1 MKPCL
6 VQWTSSIMAGS
17 SGKQTRSQKLRQ
29 NMINMMYLVF
39 IAMLALQI
47 SKEVLATLG
56 LMSEDMEKSTAE
68 LETSIN
74 SAYNIIEQN
83 SNQDYYKIPS
93 EELPKLKGIT
103 DDYFNFIQS
112 LKDSL
117 IGLDE
122 NNYMIEID
130 YLDEDG
136 NQKVS
141 ERRDYQV
148 MDKSNYL
155 DEVFFINDGVTS
167 KGQEFIEYFKNF
179 PTKVESLL
187 DSIKSKDSRTVQSN
201 YNFSSA
207 LSNLSLRFNYP
218 EDDQVVN
225 RDGIKEDWLY
235 YNYEKFPLVASL
247 SKFTKIQSDI
257 RSVEYEILNSLVN
270 KTKDRQL
277 SFDSKST
284 LLETDKQAY
293 YTNSTVDAKVVVGN
307 TDSSFKPDRVD
318 LKVDNIQLKETEWE
332 VVDGK
337 IKLNKRFSSPG
348 IKKIYGYLI
357 FDNNGST
364 DSLLVDTEFYVIP
377 KPNEAIV
384 SPLNMQVF
392 YIGLRNEIKVA
403 FPGIADLTSISVNGR
418 NGSIIKSG
426 SRYFAA
432 PNAGVNS
439 MDVVVSGRANEEN
452 LTSVLN
458 FRVQDAPPGRGSIF
472 ERVGGQDINY
482 INSSKVSKDGL
493 IYGTVRGEKPPGFLY
508 DYDIN
513 VEAFQITVG
522 NLPTR
527 TVQGNKIE
535 NSNEAVRDIRGSSK
549 GSSVTVTVLKATKI
563 DGDLK
568 SPTNVEPFVLTLE

>member
-1 MKPCL
+1 
-6 VQWTSSIMAGS
+6 MAGS

-56 LMSEDMEKSTAE
+56 LLSEDMEKSTTE
-68 LETSIN
+68 LKTSIDN
-74 SAYNIIEQN
+74 AYNIIDQN

-93 EELPKLKGIT
+93 EELPKLKEIT

-122 NNYMIEID
+122 NNYMIEIE
-130 YLDEDG
+130 YLDENG
-136 NQKVS
+136 NEKVT

-155 DEVFFINDGVTS
+155 DEVFFINDGVTP
-167 KGQEFIEYFKNF
+167 KGQKFIEYFKGF
-179 PTKVESLL
+179 PAKVESVL
-187 DSIKSKDSRTVQSN
+187 DSIKARDARTVQSN
-201 YNFSSA
+201 YGFSTA

-218 EDDQVVN
+218 ENDQVIN

-257 RSVEYEILNSLVN
+257 RSVEYEILNSLVS

-332 VVDGK
+332 VIDGK

-348 IKKIYGYLI
+348 IKKIFGYLF

-403 FPGIADLTSISVNGR
+403 FPGIADLTSIRVNGR

-458 FRVQDAPPGRGSIF
+458 FRVEDAPPGRGSIF

-482 INSSKVSKDGL
+482 VNSSKVSKDAL

-535 NSNEAVRDIRGSSK
+535 NSNEAVRDIRGSSR

>member
-1 MKPCL
+1 
-6 VQWTSSIMAGS
+6 
-17 SGKQTRSQKLRQ
+17 
-29 NMINMMYLVF
+29 MMYLVF

-56 LMSEDMEKSTAE
+56 LLSEDMEKSTAE
-68 LETSIN
+68 LKTSID
-74 SAYNIIEQN
+74 SAYNIINQN

-93 EELPKLKGIT
+93 EELPKLKEIT

-117 IGLDE
+117 IGLDD
-122 NNYMIEID
+122 NNYMIEIE
-130 YLDEDG
+130 YLDENG
-136 NQKVS
+136 NEKVS

-148 MDKSNYL
+148 MDKSNFL
-155 DEVFFINDGVTS
+155 DEIFFINDGVTP
-167 KGQEFIEYFKNF
+167 KGQKFIEYFKGF
-179 PTKVESLL
+179 PVMVESIL
-187 DSIKSKDSRTVQSN
+187 DSIKARDSRTVQSN
-201 YNFSSA
+201 YGFSTA

-218 EDDQVVN
+218 QDNQVIN
-225 RDGIKEDWLY
+225 RDGIKQDWLY

-257 RSVEYEILNSLVN
+257 RSVEYEILNSLVS

-348 IKKIYGYLI
+348 IKKIFGYLF
-357 FDNNGST
+357 FDNNGTT

-403 FPGIADLTSISVNGR
+403 FPGIADLTSIRVNGR

-432 PNAGVNS
+432 PNTGVNS

-452 LTSVLN
+452 LISVLN
-458 FRVQDAPPGRGSIF
+458 FRVEDAPPGRGSIF

-482 INSSKVSKDGL
+482 VNSSKVSKDAL
-493 IYGTVRGEKPPGFLY
+493 IYGTVRGEKPAGFLY

-513 VEAFQITVG
+513 VETFQITVG

-527 TVQGNKIE
+527 TVQGNRIE
-535 NSNEAVRDIRGSSK
+535 NSNDAVRDIRGSSR
-549 GSSVTVTVLKATKI
+549 GSSVTITVLKATKI
-563 DGDLK
+563 DGDLI
-568 SPTNVEPFVLTLE
+568 SSTNVEPFVLTLE

>member
-1 MKPCL
+1 
-6 VQWTSSIMAGS
+6 MAGS

-56 LMSEDMEKSTAE
+56 LLSEDMEKSTAE
-68 LETSIN
+68 LKTSIDN
-74 SAYNIIEQN
+74 AYNIIDQN

-93 EELPKLKGIT
+93 EELPKLKEIT
-103 DDYFNFIQS
+103 DNYFNFIQS

-122 NNYMIEID
+122 NNYMIEIEYFD
-130 YLDEDG
+130 QNG
-136 NQKVS
+136 NEKVS

-155 DEVFFINDGVTS
+155 DEVFFINDGVTP
-167 KGQEFIEYFKNF
+167 KGQKFIEYFKGF
-179 PTKVESLL
+179 PAMVESVL
-187 DSIKSKDSRTVQSN
+187 DSIKARDERTVQSN
-201 YNFSSA
+201 YGFTAA

-218 EDDQVVN
+218 EDDQVIN

-257 RSVEYEILNSLVN
+257 RSVEYEILNSLVS

-348 IKKIYGYLI
+348 IKKIFGYLF

-458 FRVQDAPPGRGSIF
+458 FRVEDAPPGRGSIF

-482 INSSKVSKDGL
+482 INSNKVSKDAL
-493 IYGTVRGEKPPGFLY
+493 IYGTVRGEKPQGFLY

-535 NSNEAVRDIRGSSK
+535 NSNEAVRDIRGSSR

>member
-1 MKPCL
+1 
-6 VQWTSSIMAGS
+6 MAGS

-56 LMSEDMEKSTAE
+56 LLSEDMEKSTVE
-68 LETSIN
+68 LKSSIDN
-74 SAYNIIEQN
+74 AYNIIDQN

-93 EELPKLKGIT
+93 EELPKLKEIT

-122 NNYMIEID
+122 NNYMIEIE
-130 YLDEDG
+130 YLDENG
-136 NQKVS
+136 NKKVS

-167 KGQEFIEYFKNF
+167 KGQEFIEYFKGF
-179 PTKVESLL
+179 PAKVESVL
-187 DSIKSKDSRTVQSN
+187 DSIKARDERTVQSN
-201 YNFSSA
+201 YGFSTA
-207 LSNLSLRFNYP
+207 LSNLALRFNYP
-218 EDDQVVN
+218 EDDQIIN

-257 RSVEYEILNSLVN
+257 RSVEYEILNSLVS

-348 IKKIYGYLI
+348 IKKIFGYLF

-403 FPGIADLTSISVNGR
+403 FPGIADLTSIRVNGR

-458 FRVQDAPPGRGSIF
+458 FRVEDAPPGRGSIF

-482 INSSKVSKDGL
+482 VNSSKVSKDAL

-535 NSNEAVRDIRGSSK
+535 NSTEAVRDIRGSSR

>member
-1 MKPCL
+1 
-6 VQWTSSIMAGS
+6 MAGS
-17 SGKQTRSQKLRQ
+17 LGKQTRSQKLRQ

-68 LETSIN
+68 LETSID

-103 DDYFNFIQS
+103 DDYFNFIQN

-136 NQKVS
+136 NKKVS

-167 KGQEFIEYFKNF
+167 KGEEFIEYFKNF
-179 PTKVESLL
+179 PAKVESLL
-187 DSIKSKDSRTVQSN
+187 DSIESRDSRTVQSN

-458 FRVQDAPPGRGSIF
+458 FRVEDAPPGRGSIF

-482 INSSKVSKDGL
+482 VNSSKVSKDAL

-535 NSNEAVRDIRGSSK
+535 NSNEAVRDIRGSSR

>member
-1 MKPCL
+1 
-6 VQWTSSIMAGS
+6 
-17 SGKQTRSQKLRQ
+17 
-29 NMINMMYLVF
+29 MMYLVF

-68 LETSIN
+68 LETSID

-103 DDYFNFIQS
+103 DDYFNFIQN

-136 NQKVS
+136 NKKVS

-167 KGQEFIEYFKNF
+167 KGEEFIEYFKNF
-179 PTKVESLL
+179 PAKVESLL
-187 DSIKSKDSRTVQSN
+187 DSIESRDSRTVQSN

-348 IKKIYGYLI
+348 IKKIFGYLF

-377 KPNEAIV
+377 KPNGAIV

-458 FRVQDAPPGRGSIF
+458 FRVEDAPPGRGSIF

-482 INSSKVSKDGL
+482 VNSSKVSKDAL
-493 IYGTVRGEKPPGFLY
+493 IYGTVRGEKPLGFLY

-535 NSNEAVRDIRGSSK
+535 NSNEAVRDIRGSSR

>member
-1 MKPCL
+1 
-6 VQWTSSIMAGS
+6 MAGS

-68 LETSIN
+68 LETSID

-103 DDYFNFIQS
+103 DDYFNFIQN

-136 NQKVS
+136 NKKVS

-167 KGQEFIEYFKNF
+167 KGEEFIEYFKNF
-179 PTKVESLL
+179 PAKVESLL
-187 DSIKSKDSRTVQSN
+187 DSIESRDSRTVQSN

-403 FPGIADLTSISVNGR
+403 FPGIADLTSIRVNGR

-458 FRVQDAPPGRGSIF
+458 FRVEDAPPGRGSIF

-482 INSSKVSKDGL
+482 VNSSKVSKDAL

-535 NSNEAVRDIRGSSK
+535 NSNEAVRDIRGSSR

>member
-1 MKPCL
+1 
-6 VQWTSSIMAGS
+6 MAGS

-56 LMSEDMEKSTAE
+56 LLSEDMEKSTAE
-68 LETSIN
+68 LKTSIDN
-74 SAYNIIEQN
+74 AYNIIDQN

-93 EELPKLKGIT
+93 EELPKLKEIT

-122 NNYMIEID
+122 NNYMIEIE
-130 YLDEDG
+130 YLDENG
-136 NQKVS
+136 NEKVS

-155 DEVFFINDGVTS
+155 DEVFFINDGVTP
-167 KGQEFIEYFKNF
+167 KGQKFIEYFKGF
-179 PTKVESLL
+179 PAKVESVL
-187 DSIKSKDSRTVQSN
+187 DSIKARDARTVQSN
-201 YNFSSA
+201 YGFSTA

-218 EDDQVVN
+218 VDDQVIN

-257 RSVEYEILNSLVN
+257 RSVEYEILNSLVS

-348 IKKIYGYLI
+348 IKKIFGYLF

-403 FPGIADLTSISVNGR
+403 FPGIADLTSIRVNGR

-458 FRVQDAPPGRGSIF
+458 FRVEDAPPGRGSIF

-482 INSSKVSKDGL
+482 VNSSKVSKDAL

-513 VEAFQITVG
+513 VESFQITVG

-535 NSNEAVRDIRGSSK
+535 NSNEAVRDIRGSSR

>member
-1 MKPCL
+1 
-6 VQWTSSIMAGS
+6 MAGS

-56 LMSEDMEKSTAE
+56 LLSEDMEKSTTE
-68 LETSIN
+68 LKTSIDN
-74 SAYNIIEQN
+74 AYNIIDQN

-93 EELPKLKGIT
+93 EELPKLKEIT

-122 NNYMIEID
+122 NNYMIEIE
-130 YLDEDG
+130 YLDE
-136 NQKVS
+136 NRNEKVS

-155 DEVFFINDGVTS
+155 DEVFFINDGVTP
-167 KGQEFIEYFKNF
+167 KGQKFIEYFKGF
-179 PTKVESLL
+179 PAKVESVL
-187 DSIKSKDSRTVQSN
+187 DSIKARDARTVQSN
-201 YNFSSA
+201 YGFSTA

-218 EDDQVVN
+218 VDDQVIN

-257 RSVEYEILNSLVN
+257 RSVEYEILNSLVS

-332 VVDGK
+332 VIDGK

-348 IKKIYGYLI
+348 IKKIFGYLF
-357 FDNNGST
+357 FDNNGTT

-403 FPGIADLTSISVNGR
+403 FPGIADLTSIRVNGR

-458 FRVQDAPPGRGSIF
+458 FRVEDAPPGRGSIF

-482 INSSKVSKDGL
+482 VNSSKVSKDAL

-535 NSNEAVRDIRGSSK
+535 NSNEAVRDIRGSSR

-563 DGDLK
+563 DGDLI

>member
-1 MKPCL
+1 
-6 VQWTSSIMAGS
+6 MAGS

-56 LMSEDMEKSTAE
+56 LLSEDMEKSTTE
-68 LETSIN
+68 LKTSIDN
-74 SAYNIIEQN
+74 AYNIIDQN

-93 EELPKLKGIT
+93 EELPKLKEIT

-122 NNYMIEID
+122 NNYMIEIE
-130 YLDEDG
+130 YLDENG
-136 NQKVS
+136 NEKVT

-155 DEVFFINDGVTS
+155 DEVFFINDGVTP
-167 KGQEFIEYFKNF
+167 KGQKFIEYFKGF
-179 PTKVESLL
+179 PAKVESVL
-187 DSIKSKDSRTVQSN
+187 DSIKARDARTVQSN
-201 YNFSSA
+201 YGFSTA

-218 EDDQVVN
+218 EDDQVIN

-257 RSVEYEILNSLVN
+257 RSVEYEILNSLVS

-332 VVDGK
+332 VIDGK

-348 IKKIYGYLI
+348 IKKIFGYLF

-403 FPGIADLTSISVNGR
+403 FPGIADLTSIRVNGR

-458 FRVQDAPPGRGSIF
+458 FRVEDAPPGRGSIF

-482 INSSKVSKDGL
+482 VNSSKVSKDAL

-535 NSNEAVRDIRGSSK
+535 NSNEAVRDIRGSSR

>member
-1 MKPCL
+1 
-6 VQWTSSIMAGS
+6 MAGS

-56 LMSEDMEKSTAE
+56 LLSEDMEKSTAE
-68 LETSIN
+68 LKTSIDN
-74 SAYNIIEQN
+74 AYDIINQN

-93 EELPKLKGIT
+93 EELPKLKEIT

-122 NNYMIEID
+122 NNYMIEIE
-130 YLDEDG
+130 YLDENG
-136 NQKVS
+136 NEKVS

-155 DEVFFINDGVTS
+155 DEVFFINDGVTP
-167 KGQEFIEYFKNF
+167 KGQKFIEYFKGF
-179 PTKVESLL
+179 PAKVESVL
-187 DSIKSKDSRTVQSN
+187 DSIKARDARTVQSN
-201 YNFSSA
+201 YGFSTA

-218 EDDQVVN
+218 EDDQVIN

-257 RSVEYEILNSLVN
+257 RSVEYEILNSLVS

-332 VVDGK
+332 VIEGK

-348 IKKIYGYLI
+348 IKKIFGYLF

-403 FPGIADLTSISVNGR
+403 FPGIADLTSIRVNGR

-439 MDVVVSGRANEEN
+439 MDVVVSGIANEEN

-458 FRVQDAPPGRGSIF
+458 FRVEDAPPGRGSIF

-482 INSSKVSKDGL
+482 VNSSKVSKDAL

-535 NSNEAVRDIRGSSK
+535 NSNEAVRDIRGSSR

>member
-1 MKPCL
+1 MKLCL
-6 VQWTSSIMAGS
+6 VQWTNSIMAGS

-56 LMSEDMEKSTAE
+56 LLSEDMEKSTAE
-68 LETSIN
+68 LKTSIDN
-74 SAYNIIEQN
+74 AYDIINQN

-93 EELPKLKGIT
+93 EELPKLKEIT

-122 NNYMIEID
+122 NNYMIEIE
-130 YLDEDG
+130 YLDENG
-136 NQKVS
+136 NEKVS

-155 DEVFFINDGVTS
+155 DEVFFINDGVTP
-167 KGQEFIEYFKNF
+167 KGQKFIEYFKGF
-179 PTKVESLL
+179 PAKVESVL
-187 DSIKSKDSRTVQSN
+187 DSIKARDARTVQSN
-201 YNFSSA
+201 YGFSTA

-218 EDDQVVN
+218 EDDQVIN

-257 RSVEYEILNSLVN
+257 RSVEYEILNSLVS

-332 VVDGK
+332 VIEGK

-348 IKKIYGYLI
+348 IKKIFGYLF

-403 FPGIADLTSISVNGR
+403 FPGIADLTSIRVNGR

-439 MDVVVSGRANEEN
+439 MDVVVSGIANEEN

-458 FRVQDAPPGRGSIF
+458 FRVEDAPPGRGSIF

-482 INSSKVSKDGL
+482 VNSSKVSKDAL

-535 NSNEAVRDIRGSSK
+535 NSNEAVRDIRGSSR

-563 DGDLK
+563 DGDLI

>member
-1 MKPCL
+1 
-6 VQWTSSIMAGS
+6 MAGS

-56 LMSEDMEKSTAE
+56 LLSEDMEKSTAE
-68 LETSIN
+68 LKTSIDN
-74 SAYNIIEQN
+74 AYNIIDQN

-93 EELPKLKGIT
+93 EELPKLKEIT

-122 NNYMIEID
+122 NNYMIEIE
-130 YLDEDG
+130 YLDQNG
-136 NQKVS
+136 NEKVS

-155 DEVFFINDGVTS
+155 DEVFFINDGVTP
-167 KGQEFIEYFKNF
+167 KGQKFIEYFKGF
-179 PTKVESLL
+179 PAMVESVL
-187 DSIKSKDSRTVQSN
+187 DSIKARDERTVQSN
-201 YNFSSA
+201 YGFTAA

-218 EDDQVVN
+218 EDDQVIN

-257 RSVEYEILNSLVN
+257 RSVEYEILNSLVS

-348 IKKIYGYLI
+348 IKKIFGYLF

-403 FPGIADLTSISVNGR
+403 FPGIADLTSIRVNGR

-458 FRVQDAPPGRGSIF
+458 FRVEDAPPGRGSIF

-482 INSSKVSKDGL
+482 INSNKVSKDAL
-493 IYGTVRGEKPPGFLY
+493 IYGTVRGEKPQGFLY

-535 NSNEAVRDIRGSSK
+535 NSNEAVRDIRGSSR

>member
-1 MKPCL
+1 
-6 VQWTSSIMAGS
+6 MAGS

-56 LMSEDMEKSTAE
+56 LLSEDMEKSTTE
-68 LETSIN
+68 LKTSIDN
-74 SAYNIIEQN
+74 AYNIIDQN

-93 EELPKLKGIT
+93 EELPKLKEIT

-122 NNYMIEID
+122 NNFMIEIE
-130 YLDEDG
+130 YLDENG
-136 NQKVS
+136 NEKVS

-155 DEVFFINDGVTS
+155 DEVFFINDGVTP
-167 KGQEFIEYFKNF
+167 KGQKFIEYFKGF
-179 PTKVESLL
+179 PAKVESVL
-187 DSIKSKDSRTVQSN
+187 DSIKARDARTVQSN
-201 YNFSSA
+201 YGFSTA

-218 EDDQVVN
+218 VDDQVIN

-257 RSVEYEILNSLVN
+257 RSVEYEILNSLVS

-332 VVDGK
+332 VIEGK
-337 IKLNKRFSSPG
+337 IKLNKQFSSPG
-348 IKKIYGYLI
+348 IKKIFGYLF

-403 FPGIADLTSISVNGR
+403 FPGIADLTSIRVNGR

-439 MDVVVSGRANEEN
+439 MDVVVSGIANEEN

-458 FRVQDAPPGRGSIF
+458 FRVEDAPPGRGSIF

-482 INSSKVSKDGL
+482 VNSSKVSKDAL

-535 NSNEAVRDIRGSSK
+535 NSNEAVRDIRGSSR

>member
-1 MKPCL
+1 
-6 VQWTSSIMAGS
+6 MAGS

-68 LETSIN
+68 LETSID

-103 DDYFNFIQS
+103 DDYFNFIQN

-136 NQKVS
+136 NKKVS

-167 KGQEFIEYFKNF
+167 KGEEFIEYFKNF
-179 PTKVESLL
+179 PAKVESLL
-187 DSIKSKDSRTVQSN
+187 DSIESRDSRTVQSN

-458 FRVQDAPPGRGSIF
+458 FRVEDAPPGRGSIF

-482 INSSKVSKDGL
+482 VNSSKVSKDAL

-535 NSNEAVRDIRGSSK
+535 NSNEAVRDIRGSSR

>member
-1 MKPCL
+1 
-6 VQWTSSIMAGS
+6 MAGS
-17 SGKQTRSQKLRQ
+17 SGQQTRSQKLRQ

-56 LMSEDMEKSTAE
+56 LLSEDMEKSTTE
-68 LETSIN
+68 LKTSIDN
-74 SAYNIIEQN
+74 AYNIIDQN

-93 EELPKLKGIT
+93 EELPKLKEIT

-122 NNYMIEID
+122 NNYMIEIE
-130 YLDEDG
+130 YLDENG
-136 NQKVS
+136 NEKVT

-155 DEVFFINDGVTS
+155 DEVFFINDGVTP
-167 KGQEFIEYFKNF
+167 KGQKFIEYFKGF
-179 PTKVESLL
+179 PAKVESVL
-187 DSIKSKDSRTVQSN
+187 DSIKARDARTVQSN
-201 YNFSSA
+201 YGFSTA

-218 EDDQVVN
+218 ENDQVIN

-257 RSVEYEILNSLVN
+257 RSVEYEILNSLVS

-332 VVDGK
+332 VIDGK

-348 IKKIYGYLI
+348 IKKIFGYLF

-403 FPGIADLTSISVNGR
+403 FPGIADLTSIRVNGR

-458 FRVQDAPPGRGSIF
+458 FRVEDAPPGRGSIF

-482 INSSKVSKDGL
+482 VNSSKVSKDAL

-535 NSNEAVRDIRGSSK
+535 NSNEAVRDIRGSSR

>member
-1 MKPCL
+1 
-6 VQWTSSIMAGS
+6 MAGS

-56 LMSEDMEKSTAE
+56 LLSEDMEKSTTE
-68 LETSIN
+68 LKTSIDN
-74 SAYNIIEQN
+74 AYNIIDQN

-93 EELPKLKGIT
+93 EELPKLKEIT

-122 NNYMIEID
+122 NNYMIEIE
-130 YLDEDG
+130 YLDE
-136 NQKVS
+136 NRNEKVS

-155 DEVFFINDGVTS
+155 DEVFFINDGVTP
-167 KGQEFIEYFKNF
+167 KGQKFIEYFKGF
-179 PTKVESLL
+179 PAKVESVL
-187 DSIKSKDSRTVQSN
+187 DSIKARDARTVQSN
-201 YNFSSA
+201 YGFSTA

-218 EDDQVVN
+218 ENDQVIN

-257 RSVEYEILNSLVN
+257 RSVEYEILNSLVS

-332 VVDGK
+332 VIDGK

-348 IKKIYGYLI
+348 IKKIFGYLF

-403 FPGIADLTSISVNGR
+403 FPGIADLTSIRVNGR

-458 FRVQDAPPGRGSIF
+458 FRVEDAPPGRGSIF

-482 INSSKVSKDGL
+482 VNSSKVSKDAL

-535 NSNEAVRDIRGSSK
+535 NSNEAVRDIRGSSR

>member
-1 MKPCL
+1 
-6 VQWTSSIMAGS
+6 MAGS

-56 LMSEDMEKSTAE
+56 LLSEDMEKSTTE
-68 LETSIN
+68 LKTSIDN
-74 SAYNIIEQN
+74 AYNIIDQN

-93 EELPKLKGIT
+93 EELPKLKEIT

-122 NNYMIEID
+122 NNYMIEIE
-130 YLDEDG
+130 YLDE
-136 NQKVS
+136 NRNEKVS

-155 DEVFFINDGVTS
+155 DEVFFINDGVTP
-167 KGQEFIEYFKNF
+167 KGQKFIEYFKGF
-179 PTKVESLL
+179 PAKVESVL
-187 DSIKSKDSRTVQSN
+187 DSIKARDARTVQSN
-201 YNFSSA
+201 YGFSTA

-218 EDDQVVN
+218 VDDQIIN

-257 RSVEYEILNSLVN
+257 RSVEYEILNSLVS

-332 VVDGK
+332 VIDGK

-348 IKKIYGYLI
+348 IKKIFGYLF

-403 FPGIADLTSISVNGR
+403 FPGIADLTSIRVNGR

-439 MDVVVSGRANEEN
+439 MDVVVSGIANEEN

-458 FRVQDAPPGRGSIF
+458 FRVEDAPPGRGSIF

-482 INSSKVSKDGL
+482 VNSSKVSKDAL

-535 NSNEAVRDIRGSSK
+535 NSNEAVRDIRGSSR

>member
-1 MKPCL
+1 
-6 VQWTSSIMAGS
+6 MAGS

-56 LMSEDMEKSTAE
+56 LLSEDMEKSTVE
-68 LETSIN
+68 LKSSIDN
-74 SAYNIIEQN
+74 AYNIIDQN

-93 EELPKLKGIT
+93 EELPKLKEIT

-122 NNYMIEID
+122 NNYMIEIE
-130 YLDEDG
+130 YLDENG
-136 NQKVS
+136 NEKVS

-167 KGQEFIEYFKNF
+167 KGQKFIEYFKGF
-179 PTKVESLL
+179 PAKVESVL
-187 DSIKSKDSRTVQSN
+187 DSIKARDARTVQSN
-201 YNFSSA
+201 YGFSTA

-218 EDDQVVN
+218 EDDQVIN

-257 RSVEYEILNSLVN
+257 RSVEYEILNSLVS

-348 IKKIYGYLI
+348 IKKIFGYLF

-403 FPGIADLTSISVNGR
+403 FPGIADLTSIRVNGR

-458 FRVQDAPPGRGSIF
+458 FRVEDAPPGRGSIF

-482 INSSKVSKDGL
+482 VNSSKVSKDAL

-535 NSNEAVRDIRGSSK
+535 NSNEAVRDIRGSSR

>member
-1 MKPCL
+1 
-6 VQWTSSIMAGS
+6 MAGS

-56 LMSEDMEKSTAE
+56 LLSDDMEKSTAE
-68 LETSIN
+68 LKTSIDN
-74 SAYNIIEQN
+74 AYNIIDQN

-93 EELPKLKGIT
+93 EELPKLKEIT

-122 NNYMIEID
+122 NNYMIEIE
-130 YLDEDG
+130 YLDENG
-136 NQKVS
+136 NEKVS

-155 DEVFFINDGVTS
+155 DEVFFINDGVTP
-167 KGQEFIEYFKNF
+167 KGQKFIEYFKGF
-179 PTKVESLL
+179 PTMVESVL
-187 DSIKSKDSRTVQSN
+187 DSIKAKDERTVQSN
-201 YNFSSA
+201 YGFTAA

-218 EDDQVVN
+218 EDDLVIN

-257 RSVEYEILNSLVN
+257 RSVEYEILNSLVS

-348 IKKIYGYLI
+348 IKKIFGYLF

-403 FPGIADLTSISVNGR
+403 FPGIADLTSIRVNGR

-439 MDVVVSGRANEEN
+439 MDIVVSGRANEEN
-452 LTSVLN
+452 LTSILN
-458 FRVQDAPPGRGSIF
+458 FRVEDAPPGRGSIF

-482 INSSKVSKDGL
+482 VNSSKVSKDAL

-535 NSNEAVRDIRGSSK
+535 NSNEAVRDIRGSSR

>member
-1 MKPCL
+1 MKLCL
-6 VQWTSSIMAGS
+6 VQWTNSIMAGS

-56 LMSEDMEKSTAE
+56 LLSEDMEKSTTE
-68 LETSIN
+68 LKTSIDN
-74 SAYNIIEQN
+74 AYNIIDQN

-93 EELPKLKGIT
+93 EELPKLKEIT

-122 NNYMIEID
+122 NNYMIEIE
-130 YLDEDG
+130 YLDENG
-136 NQKVS
+136 NEKVS

-155 DEVFFINDGVTS
+155 DEVFFINDGVTP
-167 KGQEFIEYFKNF
+167 KGQKFIEYFKGF
-179 PTKVESLL
+179 PAKVESVL
-187 DSIKSKDSRTVQSN
+187 DSIKARDARTVQSN
-201 YNFSSA
+201 YGFSTA

-218 EDDQVVN
+218 VDDQVIN

-257 RSVEYEILNSLVN
+257 RSVEYEILNSLVS

-332 VVDGK
+332 VIDGK

-348 IKKIYGYLI
+348 IKKIFGYLF

-403 FPGIADLTSISVNGR
+403 FPGIADLTSIRVNGR

-458 FRVQDAPPGRGSIF
+458 FRVEDAPPGRGSIF

-482 INSSKVSKDGL
+482 VNSSKVSKDAL

-535 NSNEAVRDIRGSSK
+535 NSNEAVRDIRGSSR

>member
-1 MKPCL
+1 
-6 VQWTSSIMAGS
+6 MAGS

-56 LMSEDMEKSTAE
+56 LLSEDMEKSTAE
-68 LETSIN
+68 LKTSIDN
-74 SAYNIIEQN
+74 AYNIIDQN

-93 EELPKLKGIT
+93 EELPKLKEIT
-103 DDYFNFIQS
+103 DEYFNFLQD

-122 NNYMIEID
+122 NNYMIEIE
-130 YLDEDG
+130 YLDENGDE
-136 NQKVS
+136 KVS

-155 DEVFFINDGVTS
+155 DEVFFINDGVTA
-167 KGQEFIEYFKNF
+167 KGQKFIEFFKGF
-179 PTKVESLL
+179 PAMVESVL
-187 DSIKSKDSRTVQSN
+187 DSIKARDARTVQSN
-201 YNFSSA
+201 YGFSTA

-218 EDDQVVN
+218 EDDLVIN
-225 RDGIKEDWLY
+225 RDGIKEDWIY

-257 RSVEYEILNSLVN
+257 RSVEYEILNSLVS

-348 IKKIYGYLI
+348 IKKIFGYLF

-403 FPGIADLTSISVNGR
+403 FPGIADLTSIRVNGK

-452 LTSVLN
+452 LTSLLN
-458 FRVQDAPPGRGSIF
+458 FRVEDAPPGRGSIF

-482 INSSKVSKDGL
+482 VNSSKVSKDAL

-513 VEAFQITVG
+513 VESFQVTVG

-535 NSNEAVRDIRGSSK
+535 NSSEAVRDIRGSSR

-568 SPTNVEPFVLTLE
+568 SPTSVEPFVLTLE